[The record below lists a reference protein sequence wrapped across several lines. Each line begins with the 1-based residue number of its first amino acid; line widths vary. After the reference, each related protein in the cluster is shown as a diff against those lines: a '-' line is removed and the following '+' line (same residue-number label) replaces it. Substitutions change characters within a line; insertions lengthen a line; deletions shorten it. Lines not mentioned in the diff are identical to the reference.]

1 MNPQAGGGKS
11 KDCLFDIV
19 KSLNDKDCEVTV
31 YTIEPGHRSVEQILW
46 EHPGA
51 YDIYACCG
59 GDGTLNRF
67 INACKKLFIR
77 QPIRYYPLGST
88 NDFARNLWPNPDIE
102 CVSNAIA
109 RGEAFAYDLGNF
121 NGTCFNYIA
130 AFGAFTDVSYRTDQ
144 KFKDVLG
151 YLAYVLNGIAS
162 LPQSLRQNIE
172 LCYTVNG
179 VEHTGNYIF
188 GSVSNSTSIGG
199 FSSQIMHHA
208 QLDDGLFEVVL
219 VKAPAHVYELGEIA
233 AALSTGVVNE
243 KYMEMFQTDEIEF
256 LFTKPVRWTLDGED
270 SGEEDK
276 VTIRVEKNAM
286 YIMV

>member
-1 MNPQAGGGKS
+1 MNPQAGVGKS

-77 QPIRYYPLGST
+77 QPIGYYPLGST

-144 KFKDVLG
+144 KFKDALG

-188 GSVSNSTSIGG
+188 GSVSNSTFIGG

-243 KYMEMFQTDEIEF
+243 KYMELFQTDESEF

>member
-77 QPIRYYPLGST
+77 QPIGYYPLGST

-243 KYMEMFQTDEIEF
+243 KYMEMFKTDEIEF